1 MAGLYPLYAVICR
14 HSLLLKTTQNEKKR
28 QQFNDL
34 LALYGACCYS
44 CFCIVVP
51 RTSIIIPAK
60 TRTFLIVAGWR
71 RDDTQARL
79 VFQRSSERY
88 SGPRPNQSSL
98 TRLAVLVS
106 PCRVHNPRGH
116 SHGFAVCNLRQIR
129 AWRSQI
135 SGRRWRLVRH
145 RLLGL
150 RGATRQ
156 RQGKGQ

>member
-116 SHGFAVCNLRQIR
+116 RYRLSIGNQWQVLARTGK
-129 AWRSQI
+129 I
-135 SGRRWRLVRH
+135 SGRRWRAIHH
-145 RLLGL
+145 RWLGL
-150 RGATRQ
+150 RGASAHCGTD
-156 RQGKGQ
+156 G